1 MALKKEQAKKL
12 IDFARRSIK
21 LFFSDKSIESW
32 EFEKWLQEKRG
43 VFVTLQRYPSRELRG
58 CIGFPYPTL
67 PLGKAVI
74 EAAKLAAFED
84 TRFPPLVENE
94 IDKITI
100 EISALTKPKQIETSE
115 KKSKTD
121 IISEIE
127 VGKDGLIVEYSGYSG
142 LLLPQVATEEKW
154 DAEHFL
160 EQTCIKA
167 GISPQRWKNKECR
180 IYKFQAQIFSEE
192 KPNGKIIFK

>member
-12 IDFARRSIK
+12 IDSARRSIK
-21 LFFSDKSIESW
+21 LFFSDKSIETW
-32 EFEKWLQEKRG
+32 ESKEKWLNEKLG
-43 VFVTLQRYPSRELRG
+43 VFVTLQRYPGRELRG

-67 PLGKAVI
+67 PLGKAII
-74 EAAKLAAFED
+74 EAAKLSAFED
-84 TRFPPLVENE
+84 TRFPPLVEDE

-100 EISALTKPKQIETSE
+100 EISVLTKPQEIKSD
-115 KKSKTD
+115 KKSD
-121 IISEIE
+121 IINDIEI
-127 VGKDGLIVEYSGYSG
+127 GKDGLIVEYSGYSG
-142 LLLPQVATEEKW
+142 LLLPQVASEEEW

-167 GISPQRWKNKECR
+167 GVSPKSWKNKGCR

-192 KPNGKIIFK
+192 KPNGTIKIKE